1 MESISRPNILAAP
14 AAGGLLK
21 ASAVAAQTVEG
32 IPQPGRPDHG
42 GTDPWSTQPD
52 ARWTEPRRD
61 LRPPAVGDTEK
72 RI

>member
-1 MESISRPNILAAP
+1 MASISRRDSLTAT
-14 AAGGLLK
+14 AAGGLVT
-21 ASAVAAQTVEG
+21 ASAAAAQTVEG
-32 IPQPGRPDHG
+32 IPQPRRLDHG

>member
-1 MESISRPNILAAP
+1 MESIHVLTFWQRPLP
-14 AAGGLLK
+14 GGLLT

-32 IPQPGRPDHG
+32 IPQPRRPDHG
-42 GTDPWSTQPD
+42 GTDPWSAQPD

>member
-1 MESISRPNILAAP
+1 VESISRPNILAAT
-14 AAGGLLK
+14 AAGGLLT

-32 IPQPGRPDHG
+32 IPQPRRPDHG
-42 GTDPWSTQPD
+42 GTDPWSAQPD
-52 ARWTEPRRD
+52 ASWTEPRRD